1 MTIFGYGRVSLD
13 TQNSENQRLEIIN
26 SGYKLDYWF
35 EDVGVSGKTYSRQ
48 RKQFS
53 LMLDKIRDGETLVVS
68 KLDRLG
74 RDSID
79 VLQTIKYLTE
89 RNIKVIVLQ
98 LGNVDLTSSSGKLL
112 MTMLVSV
119 SEMERSLLVE
129 RTKMGLMRVIS
140 EGRKLGRKSK
150 TTDEQKDLM
159 RKSLFAGESV
169 SSLSRQYQVSRSTIV
184 SIRNQV
190 V

>member
-1 MTIFGYGRVSLD
+1 MSIFGYGRVSLVS
-13 TQNSENQRLEIIN
+13 QHSENQRLEIES
-26 SGYKLDYWF
+26 SGYKIDYWF
-35 EDVGVSGKTYSRQ
+35 EDVGVSGKTCSRQ

-98 LGNVDLTSSSGKLL
+98 LGNVDLTSSTGKLI
-112 MTMLVSV
+112 MTVLTSV

-129 RTKMGLMRVIS
+129 RTKLGLLRVIS
-140 EGRKLGRKSK
+140 EGRKLGRRSK
-150 TTDEQKDLM
+150 TTDQQKVIIRNKL
-159 RKSLFAGESV
+159 SQGVSV
-169 SSLSRQYQVSRSTIV
+169 SSLSREFGISRSSVI
-184 SIRNQV
+184 SIRKGEV
-190 V
+190 